1 LKGSANGLGLGE
13 VVSKPR
19 GLGCD
24 RGYRVADNE
33 CENADRV
40 AGFRRGKN
48 AGRVPARLAQDAVIV
63 GTWGAPFGAQARAV
77 LRSYAEGVRSVG
89 LRDGW
94 VSWGD
99 VESGGEPAQSI

>member
-1 LKGSANGLGLGE
+1 MQVFTKTAGKG
-13 VVSKPR
+13 
-19 GLGCD
+19 
-24 RGYRVADNE
+24 
-33 CENADRV
+33 
-40 AGFRRGKN
+40 AG
-48 AGRVPARLAQDAVIV
+48 ATAQHAVIV

-99 VESGGEPAQSI
+99 LESGGEPAQSI